1 MTDTLTSL
9 KTENEELKALVA
21 DLWDTFD
28 EMIGYIEYM
37 TAEIEEITAEEPE
50 GSFNC
55 LDFEL
60 E

>member
-1 MTDTLTSL
+1 LTSL

-37 TAEIEEITAEEPE
+37 TAEIEEITADDDDSILV
-50 GSFNC
+50 GGIG
-55 LDFEL
+55 DYEL